1 MLAVA
6 RGLMA
11 QPVILMM
18 DQISLGL
25 APVLVL
31 GLYENIRKL
40 KGEGLSMLLVEQN
53 VQMALAVSD
62 YTYVLAQGRVQL
74 NQG

>member
-40 KGEGLSMLLVEQN
+40 KG
-53 VQMALAVSD
+53 
-62 YTYVLAQGRVQL
+62 
-74 NQG
+74 